1 MFPAHDPVRVDPR
14 LVRRHPMQCGFA
26 AGAQF
31 LQPDGQ
37 AGGRSGVTDAGGRA
51 TQVVDRFASDAAV

>member
-1 MFPAHDPVRVDPR
+1 
-14 LVRRHPMQCGFA
+14 MQCGFA

-51 TQVVDRFASDAAV
+51 TQVVDRFASDAAVGRE